1 MAQEPTTVL
10 SAQEGVEGSARDGP
24 ALGVNTLSVEEQKLW
39 EIRKEELEKE
49 LYDCT
54 KAHKMSILQSAYEMS
69 KLQVSFVLVKR
80 QESLANEKLDDALGI
95 VNKLQSKVE
104 RLNSQLLHTESENRR
119 LNTALSTLSSELEK
133 RTAEKES
140 LQRARDADKE
150 IITNNSVKSVNVVE
164 MLADETAPLIE
175 QHVLQTEQL
184 HMIES
189 NLATGEGLVTGQNIL
204 QKWALENEALYSA
217 TIQLEEL
224 QRKLTVSE
232 RLESDVAT
240 SKPGLEKVTKEEELV
255 TRLEAATEELLGCK
269 KRIAETELHV
279 AELGRY
285 AQVLN
290 VEKITLMGQLELLR
304 GELDKQKETARIAQ
318 IGANKTMEAER
329 ECAKALK
336 LVEEKEEEM
345 EYHIKQLEGL
355 REKNSMLRTQL
366 DMEQQCKEA
375 EMAAIPKLH
384 EQSMNL
390 LSCNLNTSM
399 ELVASNCVQNPQ
411 RPPPEQ
417 TTLPVPR
424 VILEAVETN
433 KSPHDDSR
441 HELLQPTSGKGKGRS
456 GTESPDESP
465 KLKPDAVQP
474 LTTLPVKKSF
484 RLRNRVNTQHST
496 DSASATTGVYK
507 TVLDLEDNDEND
519 GIIEDVPQTKKR
531 SASRLK
537 RSPVLV
543 PTETEISK
551 KKGRKK
557 YLTSRRTVCPTTRN
571 DTDVEL
577 GPAHLLVRR
586 SDRDERAKNLSIAAG
601 MSDARPTA
609 LRSTVTP
616 RTGSRLPR

>member
-1 MAQEPTTVL
+1 M
-10 SAQEGVEGSARDGP
+10 
-24 ALGVNTLSVEEQKLW
+24 
-39 EIRKEELEKE
+39 
-49 LYDCT
+49 
-54 KAHKMSILQSAYEMS
+54 
-69 KLQVSFVLVKR
+69 
-80 QESLANEKLDDALGI
+80 
-95 VNKLQSKVE
+95 NKLQSKVE

-318 IGANKTMEAER
+318 IGANKVSA
-329 ECAKALK
+329 
-336 LVEEKEEEM
+336 
-345 EYHIKQLEGL
+345 
-355 REKNSMLRTQL
+355 S
-366 DMEQQCKEA
+366 
-375 EMAAIPKLH
+375 
-384 EQSMNL
+384 L
-390 LSCNLNTSM
+390 L
-399 ELVASNCVQNPQ
+399 
-411 RPPPEQ
+411 
-417 TTLPVPR
+417 TL
-424 VILEAVETN
+424 
-433 KSPHDDSR
+433 
-441 HELLQPTSGKGKGRS
+441 ELLIY
-456 GTESPDESP
+456 
-465 KLKPDAVQP
+465 
-474 LTTLPVKKSF
+474 
-484 RLRNRVNTQHST
+484 
-496 DSASATTGVYK
+496 GV
-507 TVLDLEDNDEND
+507 
-519 GIIEDVPQTKKR
+519 
-531 SASRLK
+531 
-537 RSPVLV
+537 
-543 PTETEISK
+543 
-551 KKGRKK
+551 
-557 YLTSRRTVCPTTRN
+557 
-571 DTDVEL
+571 
-577 GPAHLLVRR
+577 
-586 SDRDERAKNLSIAAG
+586 
-601 MSDARPTA
+601 
-609 LRSTVTP
+609 
-616 RTGSRLPR
+616 